1 MGRPSRPR
9 LRGGRTD
16 PRPLRAFRFGGQFV
30 SIDDGP
36 MGGMCAS
43 GPGCMAMLGQRLLA
57 AGVDA
62 NQKLAVYR
70 GGVFIGSVRVGELT
84 SGVCDSNE

>member
-1 MGRPSRPR
+1 
-9 LRGGRTD
+9 
-16 PRPLRAFRFGGQFV
+16 
-30 SIDDGP
+30 